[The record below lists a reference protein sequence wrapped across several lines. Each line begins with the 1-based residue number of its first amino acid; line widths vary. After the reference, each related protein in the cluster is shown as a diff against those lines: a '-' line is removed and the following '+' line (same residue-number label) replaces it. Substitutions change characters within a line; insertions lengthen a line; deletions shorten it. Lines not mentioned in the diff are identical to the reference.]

1 MANRTL
7 RQRRKIFIDPAVQG
21 AIVRQ
26 SLIHW
31 LTALAV
37 ASLCLFMLQV
47 LWDGVDKSFS
57 HHLSTL
63 WGRYG
68 MVLVVMICM
77 FPVFA
82 YDSIRLSHRFAGPIF
97 ALRVA
102 LRKLADG
109 QRIPEVTFRKN
120 DFWNELSRDVN
131 QIAARLDQQTLSRQ
145 PVGVGQTTQTA
156 AHDDPSHQQPPAR

>member
-26 SLIHW
+26 ALIHW
-31 LTALAV
+31 MSALGVAAV
-37 ASLCLFMLQV
+37 CLFLLQV
-47 LWDGVDKSFS
+47 VWDGVDKSFA
-57 HHLSTL
+57 HHLTAI
-63 WGRYG
+63 WARYG

-77 FPVFA
+77 FPFFA
-82 YDSIRLSHRFAGPIF
+82 YDSIRLSHRFVGPIF

-109 QRIPEVTFRKN
+109 QTIPEVAFRKN

-131 QIAARLDQQTLSRQ
+131 QIAARLDQQKLSRESR
-145 PVGVGQTTQTA
+145 PTESPTRATPYDVA
-156 AHDDPSHQQPPAR
+156 SDN